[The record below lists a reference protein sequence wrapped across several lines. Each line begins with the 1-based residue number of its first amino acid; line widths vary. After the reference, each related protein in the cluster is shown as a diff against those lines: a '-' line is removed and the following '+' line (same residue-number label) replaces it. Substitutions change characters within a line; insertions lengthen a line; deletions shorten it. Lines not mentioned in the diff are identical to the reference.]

1 MLRQMI
7 AAGRCGTAISSA
19 GGYSFD
25 YAVASV
31 SMVPG
36 AARPHLR
43 EWWPSRLVAAA
54 ETGARRADN
63 TSTAA
68 AAAATLKARL
78 CFIPG
83 SSKR

>member
-1 MLRQMI
+1 MI

-36 AARPHLR
+36 PIAGAAL
-43 EWWPSRLVAAA
+43 PSLILAAVAFSAGG
-54 ETGARRADN
+54 ERRKKSA
-63 TSTAA
+63 
-68 AAAATLKARL
+68 
-78 CFIPG
+78 
-83 SSKR
+83 

>member
-36 AARPHLR
+36 HRRRGAARPHLR

-54 ETGARRADN
+54 AETGAV
-63 TSTAA
+63 
-68 AAAATLKARL
+68 
-78 CFIPG
+78 
-83 SSKR
+83 